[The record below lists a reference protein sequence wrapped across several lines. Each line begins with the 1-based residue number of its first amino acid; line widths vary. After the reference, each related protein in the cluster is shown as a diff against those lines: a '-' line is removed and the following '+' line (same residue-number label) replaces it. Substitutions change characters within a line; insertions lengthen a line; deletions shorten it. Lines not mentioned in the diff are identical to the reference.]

1 MSTQMIHAGP
11 IDDSLLRL
19 QPFHISEH
27 IWNGAEDRVLKVR
40 KATQSEL
47 CGVEILA
54 TIQDLLQRAVFI
66 GVAQISY
73 FLVENHLISAL
84 VERWRPETHTFHMPF
99 GECTIT
105 LEDVAMLLGLKISRA
120 PITRYATMDWGALV
134 ERLLGMTTPES
145 MLVGGR
151 LRMSWIDRHF
161 SNVSEH
167 IHSQEQ
173 LERYTRA
180 FILRIIGGY
189 LLTDHSSSFVS
200 LRYLSFLEDLDACGQ
215 MSLGSCMLVNMYRE
229 LCVCTNYDHKEIGG
243 SGILV
248 QLWAWYRFPFLA
260 PPHPPLSTFHVP
272 LGERWN
278 YALYKPREETKDK
291 IVKYR
296 KYFDRLKREDFLW
309 QPYLELL
316 PTLPPYCF
324 EDSQVWRSTV
334 PLINFHIVEYHYAD
348 RVMRQFGMVQHI
360 PAPPI
365 HPEKLHDLS
374 LRGKD
379 NMD

>member
-1 MSTQMIHAGP
+1 M
-11 IDDSLLRL
+11 
-19 QPFHISEH
+19 
-27 IWNGAEDRVLKVR
+27 
-40 KATQSEL
+40 
-47 CGVEILA
+47 
-54 TIQDLLQRAVFI
+54 

-73 FLVENHLISAL
+73 FPVDNHLISAL

-105 LEDVAMLLGLKISRA
+105 LEDVAMLLGLKISGA
-120 PITRYATMDWGALV
+120 PITGYATMDWAALV
-134 ERLLGMTTPES
+134 QRLLGMTPPES
-145 MLVGGR
+145 VLVGGR

-161 SNVSEH
+161 SDVSEH
-167 IHSQEQ
+167 VHSQEQ

-180 FILRIIGGY
+180 FILRMIGGY

-200 LRYLSFLEDLDACGQ
+200 LRYLALLEDLDACGH
-215 MSLGSCMLVNMYRE
+215 MSWGSCVLANMYRE
-229 LCVCTNYDHKEIGG
+229 LCVWNRALHK
-243 SGILV
+243 
-248 QLWAWYRFPFLA
+248 P
-260 PPHPPLSTFHVP
+260 
-272 LGERWN
+272 
-278 YALYKPREETKDK
+278 KEEKKDK

-296 KYFDRLKREDFLW
+296 KYFDRLKRGDFVW

-365 HPEKLHDLS
+365 HSEKLHDLS

-379 NMD
+379 NMDWSRMHVQFVQEWQSRFHRVWTQAACDTPHLSNNSEYMVWYRKHTKRWISPSSAKKGYVVSMSLGIYLINYI

>member
-1 MSTQMIHAGP
+1 MIHAGP

-248 QLWAWYRFPFLA
+248 QLWAWYRINIFRINLYIEVLMAF
-260 PPHPPLSTFHVP
+260 FYFYN
-272 LGERWN
+272 RWN